1 VEQPSQSNPFPGRTA
16 QRHTLTSRDVGLTEN
31 ALRALLASVLADTG
45 LDYYQWVALNAASGS
60 ESPLTPDGLIGLLV
74 QGLKIDEERA
84 RVVIADL
91 QNRGDFDST
100 DSRTVVV
107 TAQGNAL
114 YERLTASLDVVT
126 AQMYDGLDVDDLA
139 VAYEVLAT
147 LAERANAM
155 LAHAS

>member
-1 VEQPSQSNPFPGRTA
+1 VEQTSRPNPLTA
-16 QRHTLTSRDVGLTEN
+16 HSAERHTLTSRDVGLTEN
-31 ALRALLASVLADTG
+31 ALRALLESVLAGTG
-45 LDYYQWVALNAASGS
+45 VDYHQWVALNAASGS
-60 ESPLTPDGLIGLLV
+60 QTPPTTDGLIGLLV
-74 QGLKIDEERA
+74 EGLKIDEERA

-107 TAQGNAL
+107 TAQGKAL
-114 YERLTASLDVVT
+114 HERLTASLRVVT
-126 AQMYDGLDVDDLA
+126 AQMYDGLDLDDLA

-155 LAHAS
+155 LAQAS